1 MLVHIEQFDPVGKA
15 EALLYVCLHFSQL
28 ATIHS
33 QCLDLIVKKTLHFHN
48 MKREELTVRKEALYL
63 SIRKA
68 QHHSM
73 IETKR
78 RQLLSKTSSEPV
90 QLLFKEVQSADNDK
104 KVHLMLALID
114 TLGETDV
121 FSGKTD

>member
-1 MLVHIEQFDPVGKA
+1 
-15 EALLYVCLHFSQL
+15 
-28 ATIHS
+28 
-33 QCLDLIVKKTLHFHN
+33 

>member
-1 MLVHIEQFDPVGKA
+1 
-15 EALLYVCLHFSQL
+15 
-28 ATIHS
+28 
-33 QCLDLIVKKTLHFHN
+33 
-48 MKREELTVRKEALYL
+48 
-63 SIRKA
+63 
-68 QHHSM
+68 M

-121 FSGKTD
+121 FSGKTDEEIKQLSYEVCCWLLLELENAKSSQTAIMCLMGLANLMGDQAVNDSQLCEAVVTRIDKYFRGRY